1 MEEVTLEIVYDA
13 VKALDNTATEEDI
26 IKKLN
31 DINLNLEELDGVDG
45 ETTET
50 VLQDIRTSL
59 QNIEKIQA
67 NFFGVFL
74 LVITAFILIK
84 TFFIGW

>member
-1 MEEVTLEIVYDA
+1 MLRKHIIYDA
-13 VKALDNTATEEDI
+13 VKALDNSATEEDI
-26 IKKLN
+26 IEKLN

-59 QNIEKIQA
+59 QNTEKIQA

-74 LVITAFILIK
+74 LVITAYIIIK